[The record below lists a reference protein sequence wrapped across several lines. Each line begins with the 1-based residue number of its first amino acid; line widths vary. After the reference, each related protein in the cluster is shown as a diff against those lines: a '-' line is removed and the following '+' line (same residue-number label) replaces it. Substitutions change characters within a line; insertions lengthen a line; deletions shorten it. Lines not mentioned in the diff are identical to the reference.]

1 MAEGNRNKEY
11 LTTSQVAGLLS
22 VSPDTVLKWVK
33 AGKIKSYRTLG
44 GHFRIPLG
52 ALDIPADKD
61 YPKARLEAQD
71 FIYCWEY
78 LSDAGEIRPE
88 CRDCITYRSR
98 SRRCYELR
106 DLPGDLGCLAMQ
118 CAESCPQCS
127 YYKLVHNQITNVLV
141 LSKND
146 HLISGR
152 KSSPPENNL
161 DIRIVHN
168 EYEAASIIQSFR
180 PDYIVIDTAFGKRR
194 SADLCSYLFNDARIP
209 VTRIILASRTQKLR
223 EYCDKE
229 IFGWIRKPF
238 SIRQLRAC
246 IQGVPQLKNAT

>member
-1 MAEGNRNKEY
+1 MADGNRKKEY

-44 GHFRIPLG
+44 GHFRIPLE
-52 ALDIPADKD
+52 ALDIPSDKE
-61 YPKARLEAQD
+61 YPKARLETQD

-78 LSDAGEIRPE
+78 LSEGGEIKPE
-88 CRDCITYRSR
+88 CRDCITFRSR

-118 CAESCPQCS
+118 CAESCPQCG
-127 YYKLVHNQITNVLV
+127 YYNLVHNQTTSVLV

-146 HLISGR
+146 HLINER
-152 KSSPPENNL
+152 KSSLPQDDL
-161 DIRIVHN
+161 DIRIVHD

-180 PDYIVIDTAFGKRR
+180 PDYVVIDTAFGKRR
-194 SADLCSYLFNDARIP
+194 SADLCSNLFNDARIP
-209 VTRIILASRTQKLR
+209 VTRIILASRTQKLK

-238 SIRQLRAC
+238 SIKQLRAC
-246 IQGVPQLKNAT
+246 IQGVPRLKDVT